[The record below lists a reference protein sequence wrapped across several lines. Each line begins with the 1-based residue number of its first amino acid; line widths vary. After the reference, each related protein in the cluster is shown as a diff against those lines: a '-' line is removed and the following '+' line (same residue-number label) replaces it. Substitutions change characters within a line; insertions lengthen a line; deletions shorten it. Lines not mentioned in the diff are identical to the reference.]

1 MTSKTKKG
9 IRSKIKSVWRF
20 LIFFMLIAFVVT
32 CNFLLFM
39 NFMEIEESRV
49 RDAAPITFINVLLL
63 TLIFCSIDTYRRR
76 RMISKPVKRIQN
88 GIDRVIKGDFTTR
101 IDPIYGVDSDNEFD
115 QIIAGLNKMIEELSG
130 VETLRTD
137 FIANVS
143 HELKTPLAVMQNYG
157 TLLQNPDLTEE
168 QRMEYGK
175 AITEQT
181 RRLSN
186 LVMNILKL
194 NKLENQQIYPNVE
207 KYDLGEQLC
216 ECMLEFESV
225 WEEKDIEIDT
235 DIEEGVHIEADK
247 ELLSLV
253 WNNLISNALK
263 FTEPGG
269 LVKLSL
275 HMGSDVDT
283 DTRKADEVNNAVYV
297 TVKDTGCGMSP
308 ETGMNIFKKFYQG
321 DTSHATKGN
330 GLGLALVK
338 RVIDICGGEISVSS
352 QLGEGSTFTVKLKIS
367 ANR

>member
-1 MTSKTKKG
+1 MTSK
-9 IRSKIKSVWRF
+9 SKSKMKSIWKF

-49 RDAAPITFINVLLL
+49 RDAAPITFLNVLLL
-63 TLIFCSIDTYRRR
+63 TLIFCFIDTYRRR
-76 RMISKPVKRIQN
+76 RMISKPVKRIKN
-88 GIDRVIKGDFTTR
+88 GIDRVIKGDFSTR
-101 IDPIYGVDSDNEFD
+101 IQPIYGEDSDNEFD
-115 QIIAGLNKMIEELSG
+115 QIINGLNKMIEELSG

-157 TLLQNPDLTEE
+157 TLLQNPDLTDE
-168 QRMEYGK
+168 QRVEYGK

-181 RRLSN
+181 KRLSN

-225 WEEKDIEIDT
+225 WDKKNIEIDAN
-235 DIEEGVHIEADK
+235 IEEDIQIEADK

-253 WNNLISNALK
+253 WNNLLSNALK

-269 LVKLSL
+269 KVSLSL
-275 HMGSDVDT
+275 YKSSIQNDLQ
-283 DTRKADEVNNAVYV
+283 DEKFAYV
-297 TVKDTGCGMSP
+297 EVKDTGCGMSP
-308 ETGMNIFKKFYQG
+308 ETGKNIFKKFYQG

-352 QLGEGSTFTVKLKIS
+352 QLGEGSTFTVKLKM
-367 ANR
+367 NTN